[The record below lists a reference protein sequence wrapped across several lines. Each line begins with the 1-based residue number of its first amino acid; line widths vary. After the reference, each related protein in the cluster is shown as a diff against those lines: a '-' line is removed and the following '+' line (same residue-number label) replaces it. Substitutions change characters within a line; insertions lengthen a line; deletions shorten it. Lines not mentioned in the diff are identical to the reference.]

1 VTDNGLLRLVCNHLA
16 EQARTTVEYEH
27 RFHPVRRWRFDA
39 AFPERK
45 IAIEIDGGAFIGG
58 RHTRGT
64 GFRKDCEKLNTA
76 TQMGWRVFR
85 FLPDQVDGEM
95 VNVITEVLER
105 SVSKNKRRSKND

>member
-1 VTDNGLLRLVCNHLA
+1 VTGSGLLRLVCDHLA
-16 EQARTTVEYEH
+16 EQARTTVEYER

-64 GFRKDCEKLNTA
+64 GFRKDCEKLNA
-76 TQMGWRVFR
+76 AALLGWRVFR
-85 FLPDQVDGEM
+85 FLPEQVGGEM
-95 VNVITEVLER
+95 VNVIAEALEG
-105 SVSKNKRRSKND
+105 KPG